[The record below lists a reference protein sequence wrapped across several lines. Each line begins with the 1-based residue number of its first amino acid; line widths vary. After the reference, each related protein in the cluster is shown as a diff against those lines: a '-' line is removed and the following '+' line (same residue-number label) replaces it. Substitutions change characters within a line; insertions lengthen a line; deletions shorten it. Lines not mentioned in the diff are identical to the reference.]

1 MYMRKFPVTDY
12 YINQAFSVYLA
23 GIESAS
29 AALDNNNLN
38 RSEGY
43 KIRQSYGNFIY
54 LRLSF
59 LMRSIVAG
67 WEEK

>member
-1 MYMRKFPVTDY
+1 MYMRKFPATDY

-38 RSEGY
+38 HSEGY
-43 KIRQSYGNFIY
+43 KIRQ
-54 LRLSF
+54 
-59 LMRSIVAG
+59 
-67 WEEK
+67 